1 MKHPLWILNSTLL
14 FIVLVALGVMAL
26 TYQYPPEREDIEP
39 SAVTLAPKAGMTK
52 IGIEKIYDRDPFG
65 LYRPRDMNHETQQQ
79 GLAFPTPPS
88 PTPIEIPEQPRIF
101 FLEPLSINLKG
112 IMTFALDESKNRA
125 IIEKTSV
132 EKMYK
137 VGDMIEDAQLLR
149 ISNNKVIFVR
159 SNGQQ
164 EVVYLREK
172 DAVSDPSYANVVGW
186 AQVIQPLT
194 PLMYTINTNAFTERV
209 SNLGQLIDMLDLSTV
224 YKKGESVGCRIGS
237 VEEHSLAH
245 ALGLRK
251 GDIVTSVNGIPTT
264 SNQQRFTIY
273 KNITSMENGGSVEVV
288 IVRNGRPIVFEY
300 QLEMNT
306 ELVQTTVK
314 NPSIAQSKTYVQTR
328 ESGISGQQL
337 APTFK
342 DIRAKERQLMK
353 EHGKQPATSLSPSNE

>member
-14 FIVLVALGVMAL
+14 FLLLVALGVMAL
-26 TYQYPPEREDIEP
+26 TFQNPPERVDIEP
-39 SAVTLAPKAGMTK
+39 SRVSLAPKAGMTK
-52 IGIEKIYDRDPFG
+52 IAIEKIYDRDPFG
-65 LYRPRDMNHETQQQ
+65 LYHPRETHLETQQQ
-79 GLAFPTPPS
+79 GLSLPMPPS

-149 ISNNKVIFVR
+149 ISNNKVIFIR

-172 DAVSDPSYANVVGW
+172 DAASDPSYANVVGW

-194 PLMYTINTNAFTERV
+194 PSMYTINTQAFIERV
-209 SNLGQLIDMLDLSTV
+209 ANLGQLIDMLDLSTV

-251 GDIVTSVNGIPTT
+251 GDIITSINGIPTN
-264 SNQQRFTIY
+264 SNQQRFKIY
-273 KNITSMENGGSVEVV
+273 KNITAMEHGGSVEVTL
-288 IVRNGRPIVFEY
+288 VRNGRQLFLEY
-300 QLEMNT
+300 QLEIDSVSPRDPTKNSPAYQSNT
-306 ELVQTTVK
+306 YFQSRDTV
-314 NPSIAQSKTYVQTR
+314 
-328 ESGISGQQL
+328 SGAHNL

-342 DIRAKERQLMK
+342 DIRTKERQLMK
-353 EHGKQPATSLSPSNE
+353 EQGKRPVSPLSPSNE